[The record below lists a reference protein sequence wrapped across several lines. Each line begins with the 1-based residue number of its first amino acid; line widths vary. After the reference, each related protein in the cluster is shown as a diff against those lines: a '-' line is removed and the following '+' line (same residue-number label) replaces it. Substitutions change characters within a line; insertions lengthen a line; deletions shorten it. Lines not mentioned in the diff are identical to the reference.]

1 MTQLQTPPE
10 DSQRQIEIDL
20 AAAREARAVG
30 ALPPPPAETSGVAAP
45 TTSLRRRAFEG
56 SFWTVLHYG
65 GTRVL
70 QLASNLILTRLLVPD
85 LFGVMAVVNLWMMA
99 LQMFSDIGIAP
110 SIIQDKRADDPRFLN
125 TAWTI
130 QVIRGASLWMAS
142 CVLAVPVAAIYS
154 EPILLQVIPIV
165 GLTSLILGF
174 NPTSYLSLHRHLLL
188 GRITIFEII
197 AQAACII
204 VMITWAWFSPTIWAL
219 VVGQVARCVVVLVL
233 GWTALPGMKN
243 RFAWDRAAAH
253 SLIHFGKW
261 IFISTVI
268 TFLVMRIDQFT
279 LSGLMGMT
287 MFGVFWIALQLS
299 DALAQFL
306 LAFGSRLLL
315 PLYARLNDSGE
326 DALRRNVTRVRL
338 TLLSLTLPPTLLVI
352 ACGEWIVELLYP
364 PNYWD
369 AGWMLKV
376 LSVGAIGSLVS
387 HSCLPVLL
395 AVGDSFR
402 HLMTFVGQLI
412 ILAIAIAI
420 GAYVGGAEGVIFAVA
435 YARLLGYFVT
445 AAAIR
450 KYSVWTPWIDLGPIL
465 GAMIGLTIAL
475 IW

>member
-1 MTQLQTPPE
+1 MTQLDTDREEMQQQLSEELLQAGDTASAPPE
-10 DSQRQIEIDL
+10 S
-20 AAAREARAVG
+20 
-30 ALPPPPAETSGVAAP
+30 SGVEAP
-45 TTSLRRRAFEG
+45 TSSLRRRALTG
-56 SFWTVLHYG
+56 SVWTFAHYG
-65 GTRVL
+65 GTRAL

-85 LFGVMAVVNLWMMA
+85 LFGLMAVVNLWMMA
-99 LQMFSDIGIAP
+99 LQMFSDIGIGP

-142 CVLAVPVAAIYS
+142 CVLAVPVAAMYD
-154 EPILLQVIPIV
+154 EPVLLQVIPVV

-174 NPTSYLSLHRHLLL
+174 NPTAYFSLHRHLVL
-188 GRITIFEII
+188 GRITVFEII
-197 AQAACII
+197 AQAVCII
-204 VMITWAWFSPTIWAL
+204 VMVVWALVSPTIWAL
-219 VVGQVARCVVVLVL
+219 VVGQVARAIVVLVL

-243 RFAWDRAAAH
+243 RFVWDRDSAR
-253 SLIHFGKW
+253 SLIRFGRW

-279 LSGLMGMT
+279 LSGLMGMGL
-287 MFGVFWIALQLS
+287 FGIFWIAMQLS

-315 PLYARLNDSGE
+315 PLYARLNDAGDE
-326 DALRRNVTRVRL
+326 ALRRNVTRVRL
-338 TLLSLTLPPTLLVI
+338 LLLAITLPPTLAVI
-352 ACGEWIVELLYP
+352 AFAEWIVQFLYP
-364 PNYWD
+364 PQFWA

-412 ILAIAIAI
+412 ILAIAIVI
-420 GAYVGGAEGVIFAVA
+420 GAYLGGPEGVIFAVA

-450 KYSVWTPWIDLGPIL
+450 KYGVWTPWIDLGPII
-465 GAMIGLTIAL
+465 GAIIGLTIAVL
-475 IW
+475 T